1 MEEVQDY
8 VCRCA
13 QKVSSYCEIGDFE
26 RARHWL
32 QKATGAAERARHTSI
47 DARVACARDTLEMY
61 EARAQDEARAQA
73 AVPEMTTEER
83 AICHSAT
90 RIADA
95 TCHYAAFELA
105 PDVSP
110 EGLKAA
116 YKRLAVKFHPDK
128 HSCAQPNVTQ
138 LCEKAFKRLSEAF
151 RELSDPDTRRRYDL
165 KNAGNAPKRAHDE
178 QPGPQQP
185 WPQSRSMWK
194 KQKAEKQKA
203 SEWYQRF
210 HSADP
215 VSDLTPSALAGYCV
229 RQMHRLASFMQQGGD
244 NRCDWYAL
252 LCRYA
257 YTPGKGNPP
266 LERVLW
272 KFGGAP
278 EYLTLV
284 QDMQRLF
291 NAEDYPRIHQHLD
304 LLKLAVEHYIADNA
318 RVHPKTLPS
327 GASFKEACGVFVDG
341 VRRLC
346 EKMMSMQDKNADWE
360 SLLEKFPS
368 DQASELSLKAV
379 GVDVCERELR
389 DFLATTDSNLVKK
402 IATQLLATLA
412 EVAALLARE
421 AKAKDEDVALERA
434 RILRQELSTYIGCEI
449 ARDFSKVKKIAKML
463 PTQITTKSKEACRDD
478 ILHYFTQTFT
488 ELSLARRVWASMIEE
503 ASKSCAAVKNF
514 IKALNELVKEKNA
527 NVWYEVLN
535 ENTDSAFFLERYNSI
550 TKEFAEA
557 VAYDAHICDKTAKLY
572 CEIRTELLIHFH
584 QARDQEP
591 SD

>member
-13 QKVSSYCEIGDFE
+13 QKVSSYCENGDFE

-47 DARVACARDTLEMY
+47 DARVACARDTLEMH

-73 AVPEMTTEER
+73 AVPEMTAEER

-95 TCHYAAFELA
+95 TCHYAAFEVAL
-105 PDVSP
+105 DVSQ
-110 EGLKAA
+110 EDLKAT

-128 HSCAQPNVTQ
+128 HSCAHPNVLQ
-138 LCEKAFKRLSEAF
+138 LCEKAFQRLSEAF
-151 RELSDPDTRRRYDL
+151 RELSDPDARRRYDL
-165 KNAGNAPKRAHDE
+165 KQAGNAPKRARDE

-194 KQKAEKQKA
+194 KQKAEKKRA
-203 SEWYQRF
+203 EVSEWYKRF
-210 HSADP
+210 HSADLA
-215 VSDLTPSALAGYCV
+215 SDLTPTAYAGYCV
-229 RQMHRLASFMQQGGD
+229 RHMHRLASFMQQGGD
-244 NRCDWYAL
+244 NQCDWYAL

-257 YTPGKGNPP
+257 YAPGKGNAP

-291 NAEDYPRIHQHLD
+291 NAEDYPGIRQQID
-304 LLKLAVEHYIADNA
+304 LLTLAVVRYIGGNA
-318 RVHPKTLPS
+318 CVHPKTLPS
-327 GASFKEACGVFVDG
+327 DASFKEACEVFVDG

-360 SLLEKFPS
+360 GFLEKFPS

-402 IATQLLATLA
+402 IATQLLVTLA
-412 EVAALLARE
+412 QVGALLARE
-421 AKAKDEDVALERA
+421 AKAKDEDVALEKA
-434 RILRQELSTYIGCEI
+434 RILRQELGTYIGCEI
-449 ARDFSKVKKIAKML
+449 AHDFSKVKKIAKML
-463 PTQITTKSKEACRDD
+463 PTQIRTKSKEACRDD
-478 ILHYFTQTFT
+478 ILGYFTQTFT
-488 ELSLARRVWASMIEE
+488 ELSLARRIWISMLKV
-503 ASKSCAAVKNF
+503 ASKSCAAVQ
-514 IKALNELVKEKNA
+514 ILSDALKELVKEKNN
-527 NVWYEVLN
+527 NVWYDVLN
-535 ENTDSAFFLERYNSI
+535 ENTDPAFFLERYKSI
-550 TKEFAEA
+550 TQKFEQA
-557 VAYDAHICDKTAKLY
+557 VAYDNHLCDKTAKLY
-572 CEIRTELLIHFH
+572 CEIRMELLIHCH
-584 QARDQEP
+584 QARDQEQ
-591 SD
+591 

>member
-1 MEEVQDY
+1 MDQKSLEEV
-8 VCRCA
+8 VCACA
-13 QKVSSYCEIGDFE
+13 KKVSSYCEIGDLE

-32 QKATGAAERARHTSI
+32 SKASRLAERVEDTITCLHVLIA
-47 DARVACARDTLEMY
+47 ARDTLE
-61 EARAQDEARAQA
+61 RHEARAQA
-73 AVPEMTTEER
+73 EVTEMTEEER
-83 AICHSAT
+83 EICHSAT
-90 RIADA
+90 RMADA
-95 TCHYAAFELA
+95 TCHYAAFEVA
-105 PDVSP
+105 PDVSQ
-110 EGLKAA
+110 EDLKAT

-128 HSCAQPNVTQ
+128 HSCAHPNVLQ
-138 LCEKAFKRLSEAF
+138 LCEKAFQRLSEAF
-151 RELSDPDTRRRYDL
+151 RELSDPDARRRYDL
-165 KNAGNAPKRAHDE
+165 KQAGDAPKRARDE
-178 QPGPQQP
+178 QPGPQ
-185 WPQSRSMWK
+185 PQSRSMWK
-194 KQKAEKQKA
+194 KQKAEKKKA
-203 SEWYQRF
+203 EVSEWYKRF

-257 YTPGKGNPP
+257 YTPGKGNAP

-318 RVHPKTLPS
+318 RVHPKTLRS

-360 SLLEKFPS
+360 GLLEKFPS
-368 DQASELSLKAV
+368 DQASELSLMAV

-402 IATQLLATLA
+402 IATQLLVILA
-412 EVAALLARE
+412 QVGALLARE
-421 AKAKDEDVALERA
+421 AKAKDEDVALEKA
-434 RILRQELSTYIGCEI
+434 RILRQELGTYIGCEI

-463 PTQITTKSKEACRDD
+463 PTQIRTKSKEACRDD
-478 ILHYFTQTFT
+478 ILGYFTQTFT
-488 ELSLARRVWASMIEE
+488 ELSLARRIWISMLKE
-503 ASKSCAAVKNF
+503 ASKSCAAVQ
-514 IKALNELVKEKNA
+514 ILSDALKELVKEKNN
-527 NVWYEVLN
+527 NVWYDVLN
-535 ENTDSAFFLERYNSI
+535 ETTDSAFFLERYKSI
-550 TKEFAEA
+550 TQKFEQA
-557 VAYDAHICDKTAKLY
+557 VAYDNHLCDKTAKLY
-572 CEIRTELLIHFH
+572 CEIRMELLIHYQ
-584 QARDQEP
+584 QARDQEQ
-591 SD
+591 